1 MGNVTNNL
9 LLKGMSGRAGNKIY
23 WTIKDKTFSGKVP
36 DMSGITPS
44 KKQKQKR
51 NLFASAVKFAR
62 SVMKDPV
69 ESARYKTPDGS
80 VYHAAIKEYMGLFSP
95 AQLTKLTLK
104 PRLKAGLQ
112 GLSLTGPQL
121 RAIAFIIKYQVL
133 TNSFYQKMNGVSKAT
148 ATRHLQELTNH
159 RIIQS
164 NKGRGAGAH
173 YIMGSFLKE
182 IGSSD

>member
-1 MGNVTNNL
+1 MANVTNNL
-9 LLKGMSGRAGNKIY
+9 LLKGMSGRAGNEIY
-23 WTIKDKTFSGKVP
+23 RTIKDKTFSGKVP
-36 DMSGITPS
+36 DMSGIPTS

-62 SVMKDPV
+62 SVMKNPA
-69 ESARYKTPDGS
+69 ESAKYKTANGS
-80 VYHAAIKEYMGLFSP
+80 VYHAAIKEYMALFSP
-95 AQLTKLTLK
+95 ASLRNLSLTA
-104 PRLKAGLQ
+104 RLKAGLQ
-112 GLSLTGPQL
+112 GLSLNDPQR
-121 RAIAFIIKYQVL
+121 RAIAFMINHQVL
-133 TNSFYQKMNGVSKAT
+133 TNGFYQKMNGVSKAT

-173 YIMGSFLKE
+173 YIMGSFLKK